1 MKLTVVM
8 RSNSTIQRWILNVRS
23 RISTTP
29 FVQRYAA
36 AKLLIEMTKGRYF
49 IDQ

>member
-1 MKLTVVM
+1 MKLTVMM
-8 RSNSTIQRWILNVRS
+8 RSNSTIQIWILNVRS
-23 RISTTP
+23 RISITH
-29 FVQRYAA
+29 FVKWHVA